1 MRDELGR
8 TIDYLRISL
17 IDRCNLRCFYCMPPQ
32 GIKAKPKEEIL
43 RLEEIVRVAEV
54 ALQLGIDK
62 FRLTGGEPLLRK
74 GIIPFVMA
82 LNQLPGVKDITVT
95 TNGVFL
101 SQLGEQLREAGVR
114 RLNISLDTM
123 DPKKYRQ
130 ITRGGEFNQVWQ
142 GIEDALRIGFFPVKI
157 NTIALKGINDDEWV
171 KLARLTLDYH
181 LDVRFL
187 ELMPVGLSWEM
198 AGNNFA
204 SYHEV
209 LNRIEKS
216 AGKLIPVETAVGS
229 GPAQYYQLPGAQGKI
244 GFIHA
249 TSEPFCASC
258 NRVRLTA
265 DGKLRPCLHD
275 RREIDLRQPL
285 RAKAGDQELQELFR
299 QALAIKP
306 AGYHQA
312 IGAHPAAP
320 GSLHPPGRAMSQIG
334 G

>member
-1 MRDELGR
+1 
-8 TIDYLRISL
+8 
-17 IDRCNLRCFYCMPPQ
+17 
-32 GIKAKPKEEIL
+32 
-43 RLEEIVRVAEV
+43 
-54 ALQLGIDK
+54 
-62 FRLTGGEPLLRK
+62 
-74 GIIPFVMA
+74 
-82 LNQLPGVKDITVT
+82 
-95 TNGVFL
+95 
-101 SQLGEQLREAGVR
+101 
-114 RLNISLDTM
+114 M

-216 AGKLIPVETAVGS
+216 AGKLIPVEAAVGS

-312 IGAHPAAP
+312 MGAHPAAP